1 MSSAHRFNRIH
12 AYIKRGSPTPVPPQI
27 RNDLQ
32 VIVWRQQLAVRRGA
46 DVQLSPW
53 LKTLLRLAREDAAP
67 ALAAA
72 RQSGV

>member
-12 AYIKRGSPTPVPPQI
+12 AYIKRGLPTPVPPQI

-53 LKTLLRLAREDAAP
+53 LEALLRLAREDSAP

-72 RQSGV
+72 RQSGA